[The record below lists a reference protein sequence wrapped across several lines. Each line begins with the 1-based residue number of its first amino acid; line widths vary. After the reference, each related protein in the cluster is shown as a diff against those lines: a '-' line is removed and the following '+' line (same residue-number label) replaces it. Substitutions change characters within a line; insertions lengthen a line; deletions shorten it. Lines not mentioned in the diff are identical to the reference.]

1 VLTTL
6 GSSDWVGEKFGT
18 QPPNVLA
25 LHGWG
30 RSGSDFAGILEG
42 HNALALHLPGFG
54 STPPPPAAWSP
65 GDYADRVAEAM
76 EGLDPQVVV
85 GHSFG
90 GRIAI
95 RLAAR
100 HPHRVSALV
109 LTGVPLTRVK
119 PARRSAPAFALA
131 KRLHR
136 WGLVSEKVMEKNRQK
151 YGSPDYKN
159 ARGVMREILVK
170 TVAEDYLEDAAR
182 ISAPVTLVWGEL
194 DVPAP
199 LEAAQKSLDYFPH
212 ATLRVVTGA
221 AHLLEGTLEV
231 DVRKAVSDALAS

>member
-1 VLTTL
+1 MLTTL
-6 GSSDWVGEKFGT
+6 GASDWVGEKFGT
-18 QPPNVLA
+18 TPPEVLA

-30 RSGSDFAGILEG
+30 RSGADFARILQG

-54 STPPPPAAWSP
+54 VAPPPPDPWSP
-65 GDYADRVAEAM
+65 GDYADHLAKALD
-76 EGLDPQVVV
+76 GLPPQVVV

-90 GRIAI
+90 GRVAV

-100 HPHRVSALV
+100 HPHLVSALV

-119 PARRSAPAFALA
+119 PPTRSAPGFALA

-136 WGLVSEKVMEKNRQK
+136 WGLVSEKAMEHARQK
-151 YGSPDYKN
+151 YGSRDY
-159 ARGVMREILVK
+159 AHALGVMREILVK
-170 TVAEDYLEDAAR
+170 TVGEDYLDDAAK
-182 ISAPVTLVWGEL
+182 ISVPVTLVWGEA
-194 DVPAP
+194 DEPAP
-199 LEAAQKSLDYFPH
+199 VEAAQKSLDYFRR

-221 AHLLEGTLEV
+221 AHLLEGTLED

>member
-1 VLTTL
+1 MLTTL
-6 GSSDWVGEKFGT
+6 GSSTWVGEKFGGA
-18 QPPNVLA
+18 PPAVIA

-30 RSGSDFAGILEG
+30 RSGADFARILAG

-54 STPPPPAAWSP
+54 SAPPPPEPWSP
-65 GDYADRVAEAM
+65 ADYADQLAQAM
-76 EGLDPQVVV
+76 AGLAPQVVV

-90 GRIAI
+90 GRIAV

-100 HPHRVSALV
+100 HPHLVSALV
-109 LTGVPLTRVK
+109 LTGVPLTRVA
-119 PARRSAPAFALA
+119 PATGISPAFALA

-136 WGLVSEKVMEKNRQK
+136 WGLVSEKAMEKNRQR
-151 YGSPDYKN
+151 YGSSDYRN

-170 TVAEDYLEDAAR
+170 TVAEDYLEDAVAVV
-182 ISAPVTLVWGEL
+182 APVTLVWGER
-194 DVPAP
+194 DGPAP
-199 LEAAQKSLDYFPH
+199 VAAARKSLDYFPH